1 MKRIVFVFAFI
12 ACSVSL
18 GAQTYGTIGGK
29 VSAEVT
35 GNPLIGITVKVLGTK
50 LGAKTNT
57 DGSFLIKNI
66 PAGSYSIQFS
76 GVGYS
81 TFVQTNVAVNAVR
94 PVELEVTLAEK
105 VVRAKEAQVY
115 GSYFIR
121 RSETVTSTQSLNA
134 DDIRRAPG
142 VQEDVV
148 RAASLLPGVGVAQP
162 GRNDLV
168 VRGGAPFE
176 NLYIVDNLEIP
187 NINHFGTQGTGG
199 GPLSLINIDF
209 VNNVSFSAGGFGAR
223 YGDRTSSIMNI
234 SLRNGNSEHFTGK
247 AVLSAIGFGANAEGP
262 LSKDITFLAS
272 VRRSYLDFIFK
283 AAGFAFIPQYWD
295 FQTKFNYTIDKSNT
309 ISFLTIGALNTV
321 TLNNDELDNRYKNS
335 SVAIPNQNQYFSGIT
350 WRHLFG
356 SGYSLVTLGETM
368 KTFDTYQK
376 DSNLVE
382 IFRNKSK
389 EAESSLKTDVEF
401 LLAPNIE
408 FMAGNQLRWA
418 TTLQYDVLI
427 PGFLRTDAQGTPREL
442 RKDTTFSGVKNSTYA
457 SFTMGLGDF
466 KFTLGGRMDYFNFTD
481 GNLFLSPRFS
491 AVYVLNP
498 VSSFIFSAGRY
509 YQAPS
514 YVWLAGGSESKL
526 KPIKADQVVL
536 GYEHTPMEDVKV
548 QIEGFYK
555 WYADYPARQ
564 YRPQAVLAPSGFDDL
579 TYDIPYGLE
588 PLESSGSGFSRGVEL
603 FIQKKYSSNFPIY
616 GLLTVTL
623 SEVRFTSID
632 GVERVGSFD
641 QRFILNLALGWRPT
655 ELWEFSCKFRLST
668 GLPTT
673 PFTDSGRLDFTRY
686 NEGERLP
693 AYHSLDVRAD
703 KRWNFDDFALV
714 TYIDIQNVYG
724 NKYKSAPKWDQR
736 TSSAKQSESIGFLP
750 SIGISFEF

>member
-1 MKRIVFVFAFI
+1 MAFGTVNVW
-12 ACSVSL
+12 S
-18 GAQTYGTIGGK
+18 QTYGSLKGK
-29 VSAEVT
+29 VTAEVT
-35 GNPLIGITVKVLGTK
+35 GNPLVSITVKVLGTN
-50 LGAKTNT
+50 LGAKTNS
-57 DGSFLIKNI
+57 DGTFAIKNI
-66 PAGSYSIQFS
+66 PTGVYSIQFS
-76 GVGYS
+76 AVGYS
-81 TFVQTNVAVNAVR
+81 TYVRTDVTINPVR
-94 PVELEVTLAEK
+94 PAELEVSLAER
-105 VVRAKEAQVY
+105 VVRAKEAQVR
-115 GSYFIR
+115 GSYFIS

-134 DDIRRAPG
+134 DDIRRTPG

-209 VNNVSFSAGGFGAR
+209 VDNVSFSAGGFGAR

-247 AVLSAIGFGANAEGP
+247 AVLSAIGFGANVEGP
-262 LSKDITFLAS
+262 LSQNISALAS
-272 VRRSYLDFIFK
+272 VRRSYLDFIFN

-295 FQTKFNYTIDKSNT
+295 FQTKINYKIDNSNS

-321 TLNNDELDNRYKNS
+321 SLNNDKLDNRYKNS

-350 WRHLFG
+350 WKHLFG
-356 SGYSLVTLGETM
+356 TGYALVTLGETM
-368 KTFDTYQK
+368 KTFDTFQK

-401 LLAPNIE
+401 LLAQNIE
-408 FMAGNQLRWA
+408 FMAGNQFRWA
-418 TTLQYDVLI
+418 TTLKYDVLI
-427 PGFLRTDAQGTPREL
+427 PGFLRTDANGAPKEL
-442 RKDTTFSGVKNSTYA
+442 RTDTTFSAYKNSTYA
-457 SFTMGLGDF
+457 SATVGLGAF
-466 KFTLGGRMDYFNFTD
+466 KFTLGGRMDYFSFTD
-481 GNLFLSPRFS
+481 GNLFLSPRLS

-498 VSSFIFSAGRY
+498 VSSIVASAGRY
-509 YQAPS
+509 YQSPS
-514 YVWLAGGSESKL
+514 YVWLIGGSESKL
-526 KPIKADQVVL
+526 KPIRADQVVL
-536 GYEHTPMEDVKV
+536 GYEHTPLEDVKV
-548 QIEGFYK
+548 QLEGFYK

-588 PLESSGSGFSRGVEL
+588 PLESTGEGIARGLEL
-603 FIQKKYSSNFPIY
+603 FIQKKYTSNFPFY

-623 SEVRFTSID
+623 SEVRFKSID
-632 GVERVGSFD
+632 GVERTGSFD
-641 QRFILNLALGWRPT
+641 QRFILNMALGWRPS

-673 PFTDSGRLDFTRY
+673 PFTSTGKLDFSRY

-693 AYHSLDVRAD
+693 TYHSLDVRAD
-703 KRWNFDDFALV
+703 KRWNFDNFALV
-714 TYIDIQNVYG
+714 TYIDIQNIYG
-724 NKYKSAPKWDQR
+724 NKYKSAPKWDER
-736 TSSAKQSESIGFLP
+736 TGTAKQSDSIGFLP

>member
-1 MKRIVFVFAFI
+1 MKRIIVILMAVFAT
-12 ACSVSL
+12 ANVLS
-18 GAQTYGTIGGK
+18 QTYGSIKGRVT
-29 VSAEVT
+29 AEVT
-35 GNPLIGITVKVLGTK
+35 GNPLTSITVKVLGTK
-50 LGAKTNT
+50 LGAKTNS
-57 DGSFLIKNI
+57 DGTFLIKNI
-66 PAGSYSIQFS
+66 PTGVYSIQFS
-76 GVGYS
+76 AVGYA
-81 TFVQTNVAVNAVR
+81 TFVRTDVTVNPVR
-94 PVELEVTLAEK
+94 PAELEVSLAEK
-105 VVRAKEAQVY
+105 VLRAKETQVQ

-134 DDIRRAPG
+134 DEIRRAPG

-247 AVLSAIGFGANAEGP
+247 AVLSAIGFGVNAEGP
-262 LSKDITFLAS
+262 IAPNVTALAS

-295 FQTKFNYTIDKSNT
+295 FQTKINYKIDNSNS

-350 WRHLFG
+350 WKHLFG

-368 KTFDTYQK
+368 KTFDTFQK

-389 EAESSLKTDVEF
+389 EAETSLKTDVEF
-401 LLAPNIE
+401 LLSPNIE

-418 TTLQYDVLI
+418 TTLKYDVLI
-427 PGFLRTDAQGTPREL
+427 PGFLRTDANGVPREL
-442 RKDTTFSGVKNSTYA
+442 RTDTSFSAVKNSTYA
-457 SFTMGLGDF
+457 SVTMGLGDF

-481 GNLFLSPRFS
+481 RNFFLSPRLS
-491 AVYVLNP
+491 AVYMINP
-498 VSSFIFSAGRY
+498 VSSIVFSAGRY
-509 YQAPS
+509 YQSPS
-514 YVWLAGGSESKL
+514 YVWLVGGSETKL
-526 KPIKADQVVL
+526 KPFRADQIVL
-536 GYEHTPMEDVKV
+536 GYEHTPLEDVKV

-555 WYADYPARQ
+555 WYSDYPARL

-588 PLESSGSGFSRGVEL
+588 PLESTGKGYSRGVEL
-603 FIQKKYSSNFPIY
+603 FIQKKFTNSFPVY
-616 GLLTVTL
+616 GLMTMTL
-623 SEVRFTSID
+623 SEVRFKSID
-632 GVERVGSFD
+632 GVERTGSFD
-641 QRFILNLALGWRPT
+641 QRFIMNLALGWRPS
-655 ELWEFSCKFRLST
+655 ELWELSCKFRLST

-673 PFTDSGRLDFTRY
+673 PFTSEGKLDFGRY

-693 AYHSLDVRAD
+693 TYHSLDVRAD

-714 TYIDIQNVYG
+714 TYIDIQNIYG
-724 NKYKSAPKWDQR
+724 NKYKSAPKWDSR
-736 TSSAKQSESIGFLP
+736 TGAAKQSESIGFLP
-750 SIGISFEF
+750 SIGVSFEF

>member
-1 MKRIVFVFAFI
+1 MAFGT
-12 ACSVSL
+12 ANVLS
-18 GAQTYGTIGGK
+18 QTYGSLKGK
-29 VSAEVT
+29 VTAEVT
-35 GNPLIGITVKVLGTK
+35 GNPLVSITVKVLGTN
-50 LGAKTNT
+50 LGAKTNS
-57 DGSFLIKNI
+57 DGTFSIKNI
-66 PAGSYSIQFS
+66 PTGVYSIQFS
-76 GVGYS
+76 AVGYS
-81 TFVQTNVAVNAVR
+81 TYVRTDVTINPVR
-94 PVELEVTLAEK
+94 PAELEVSLAER
-105 VVRAKEAQVY
+105 VVRAKETQVR
-115 GSYFIR
+115 GSYFIS

-134 DDIRRAPG
+134 EDIRRAPG

-209 VNNVSFSAGGFGAR
+209 VDNVSFSAGGFGAR

-247 AVLSAIGFGANAEGP
+247 AVLSAIGFGANVEGP
-262 LSKDITFLAS
+262 LSQNISALAS
-272 VRRSYLDFIFK
+272 VRRSYLDFIFN

-295 FQTKFNYTIDKSNT
+295 FQTKINYKIDNSNS

-321 TLNNDELDNRYKNS
+321 SLNNDKLDNRYKNS

-350 WRHLFG
+350 WKHLFG
-356 SGYSLVTLGETM
+356 TGYALVTLGETM
-368 KTFDTYQK
+368 KTFDTFQK

-418 TTLQYDVLI
+418 TTLKYDVLI
-427 PGFLRTDAQGTPREL
+427 PGFLRTDANGAPKEL
-442 RKDTTFSGVKNSTYA
+442 RTDTTFSAYKNSTYA
-457 SFTMGLGDF
+457 SATVGLGAF
-466 KFTLGGRMDYFNFTD
+466 KFTLGGRMDYFSFTD
-481 GNLFLSPRFS
+481 GNLFLSPRLS

-498 VSSFIFSAGRY
+498 VSSIVASAGRY
-509 YQAPS
+509 YQSPS
-514 YVWLAGGSESKL
+514 YVWLVGGSEAKL
-526 KPIKADQVVL
+526 KPIRADQVVL
-536 GYEHTPMEDVKV
+536 GYEHTPLEDVKV
-548 QIEGFYK
+548 QLEGFYK

-579 TYDIPYGLE
+579 TYDIPFGLE
-588 PLESSGSGFSRGVEL
+588 PLESTGEGIARGLEL
-603 FIQKKYSSNFPIY
+603 FIQKKFTQNFPFY
-616 GLLTVTL
+616 GLLTMTL
-623 SEVRFTSID
+623 SEVRFKSID
-632 GVERVGSFD
+632 GVERIGSFD
-641 QRFILNLALGWRPT
+641 QRFILNLALGWRPS

-673 PFTDSGRLDFTRY
+673 PFTSTGKLDFSRY
-686 NEGERLP
+686 NDGERLP
-693 AYHSLDVRAD
+693 TYHSLDVRAD
-703 KRWNFDDFALV
+703 KRWNFDNFALV
-714 TYIDIQNVYG
+714 TYIDIQNIYG
-724 NKYKSAPKWDQR
+724 NKYKSAPKWDER
-736 TSSAKQSESIGFLP
+736 TGTAKQSDSIGFLP